1 MRFNYKHG
9 GGKMIPEIKKIFYA
23 TDLSENARHS
33 FGYAAS
39 IANSYGA
46 GITMLHVLEDVSA
59 YQDSLVINV
68 IGKQKWEELR
78 KTNEQKVLDTIKER
92 LEKFCEDVSRELPAC
107 PFITDDIIVKIGNP
121 VEEILRGV
129 DASGCDIVVMG
140 TRGHGIMA
148 DAMMGSTSRRVLRRC
163 KKPVLVVRLPEGE
176 ET

>member
-9 GGKMIPEIKKIFYA
+9 GIKMIPEIKKIFYA

-39 IANSYGA
+39 LANSYGA

-68 IGKQKWEELR
+68 IGEQKWDELR
-78 KTNEQKVLDTIKER
+78 KNKEQVVLDTIRER

-121 VEEILRGV
+121 VEEILREV
-129 DASGCDIVVMG
+129 DANGCDIVVMG

-163 KKPVLVVRLPEGE
+163 KKPVLVVRLREGE

>member
-1 MRFNYKHG
+1 
-9 GGKMIPEIKKIFYA
+9 MIPEIKKIFHA

-39 IANSYGA
+39 LANSYGA

-59 YQDSLVINV
+59 YQDSLVINI
-68 IGKQKWEELR
+68 IGEQKWDELR
-78 KTNEQKVLDTIKER
+78 KNKEQVVLDTIRER

-121 VEEILRGV
+121 VEEILQEV
-129 DASGCDIVVMG
+129 EASGCDMVVMG

-176 ET
+176 KT

>member
-1 MRFNYKHG
+1 
-9 GGKMIPEIKKIFYA
+9 MIPEIKKIFYA
-23 TDLSENARHS
+23 TDLSENARYS

-39 IANSYGA
+39 IANRYGA
-46 GITMLHVLEDVSA
+46 GITILHVLEDVSA

-107 PFITDDIIVKIGNP
+107 PFITDNIIVKIGNP
-121 VEEILRGV
+121 VEEILEEV
-129 DASGCDIVVMG
+129 EASGCDMVVMG
-140 TRGHGIMA
+140 TRGHGILA
-148 DAMMGSTSRRVLRRC
+148 NAMMGSTSRRVLRRC

-176 ET
+176 DS

>member
-9 GGKMIPEIKKIFYA
+9 GIKMIPEIKKIFYA

-39 IANSYGA
+39 LANSYGA

-59 YQDSLVINV
+59 YQDSLVINI
-68 IGKQKWEELR
+68 IGEQKWDELR
-78 KTNEQKVLDTIKER
+78 KNKEQVVLDTIRER

-121 VEEILRGV
+121 VEEILQEV

-140 TRGHGIMA
+140 TRGHGIIA

>member
-1 MRFNYKHG
+1 
-9 GGKMIPEIKKIFYA
+9 MIPEIKKIFYA

-39 IANSYGA
+39 LANSYGA

-68 IGKQKWEELR
+68 IGEQKWDELR
-78 KTNEQKVLDTIKER
+78 KNKEQVVLDTIRER

-121 VEEILRGV
+121 VEEILREV
-129 DASGCDIVVMG
+129 DANGCDIVVMG

>member
-1 MRFNYKHG
+1 
-9 GGKMIPEIKKIFYA
+9 MIPEIKKIFYA

-39 IANSYGA
+39 LANRYGA

-59 YQDSLVINV
+59 YQDSLVINI
-68 IGKQKWEELR
+68 IGEQKWDELR
-78 KTNEQKVLDTIKER
+78 KNKEQVVLDTIRER

-121 VEEILRGV
+121 MEEILREV

-163 KKPVLVVRLPEGE
+163 KKPVLVVRLPERE

>member
-1 MRFNYKHG
+1 
-9 GGKMIPEIKKIFYA
+9 MIPEIKKILYA
-23 TDLSENARHS
+23 TDLSENARYS
-33 FGYAAS
+33 FGYAVS
-39 IANSYGA
+39 LANRYGA
-46 GITMLHVLEDVSA
+46 GITILHVLEDVSA

-78 KTNEQKVLDTIKER
+78 KTNEQKVLDTLRER

-121 VEEILRGV
+121 VEEILQEV
-129 DASGCDIVVMG
+129 EASGCDIVVMG
-140 TRGHGIMA
+140 TRGHGILA
-148 DAMMGSTSRRVLRRC
+148 NAMMGSTSRKVLRRC

>member
-1 MRFNYKHG
+1 
-9 GGKMIPEIKKIFYA
+9 MIPEIKKIFYA

-39 IANSYGA
+39 LANSYGA

-68 IGKQKWEELR
+68 IGEQKWDELR
-78 KTNEQKVLDTIKER
+78 KNKEQVVLDTIRER
-92 LEKFCEDVSRELPAC
+92 LEKFCEDVSHELPAC

-121 VEEILRGV
+121 VEEILREV

-163 KKPVLVVRLPEGE
+163 KKPVLVVRLPEGD

>member
-1 MRFNYKHG
+1 
-9 GGKMIPEIKKIFYA
+9 MIPEIKKIFYA
-23 TDLSENARHS
+23 TDLSENARYS

-39 IANSYGA
+39 LANSYGA

-78 KTNEQKVLDTIKER
+78 EANEQKVLDTIKAR
-92 LEKFCEDVSRELPAC
+92 LEKFCEDVSLELPAC

-121 VEEILRGV
+121 VEEILQEV
-129 DASGCDIVVMG
+129 EASGCDMVVMG
-140 TRGHGIMA
+140 AHGRGILA
-148 DAMMGSTSRRVLRRC
+148 NAMMGSTSRRVLRRC

>member
-1 MRFNYKHG
+1 
-9 GGKMIPEIKKIFYA
+9 MIPEIKKIFYA

-39 IANSYGA
+39 LANSYGA

-68 IGKQKWEELR
+68 IGEQKWDELR
-78 KTNEQKVLDTIKER
+78 KNKEQVVLDTIRER

-107 PFITDDIIVKIGNP
+107 PFITDHIIVKIGNP
-121 VEEILRGV
+121 VEEILREV

-163 KKPVLVVRLPEGE
+163 KKPVLVVRLPERE

>member
-1 MRFNYKHG
+1 
-9 GGKMIPEIKKIFYA
+9 MIPEIKKIFYA
-23 TDLSENARHS
+23 TDLSENARYS

-39 IANSYGA
+39 LANRYGA
-46 GITMLHVLEDVSA
+46 GITILHVLEDVSA

-78 KTNEQKVLDTIKER
+78 KTNEQKVLDTIKAR

-121 VEEILRGV
+121 VEEILQEV
-129 DASGCDIVVMG
+129 EASGCDMVVMG

-163 KKPVLVVRLPEGE
+163 KKPVLVVRLPEGD

>member
-1 MRFNYKHG
+1 
-9 GGKMIPEIKKIFYA
+9 MIPEIKKIFYA

-39 IANSYGA
+39 LANSYAA

-59 YQDSLVINV
+59 YQDSLVINI
-68 IGKQKWEELR
+68 IGEQKWDELR
-78 KTNEQKVLDTIKER
+78 KNKEQVVLDTIRER

-121 VEEILRGV
+121 VEEILQEV

>member
-9 GGKMIPEIKKIFYA
+9 GTKMIPEIKKIFYA

-39 IANSYGA
+39 LANRYGA

-59 YQDSLVINV
+59 YQDSLVINI
-68 IGKQKWEELR
+68 IGEQKWDELR
-78 KTNEQKVLDTIKER
+78 KNKEQVVLDTIRER

-121 VEEILRGV
+121 VEEILQEV
-129 DASGCDIVVMG
+129 EASGCDMVVMG

-163 KKPVLVVRLPEGE
+163 KKPVLVVRLPERE